1 MKQFEFC
8 LLQSIKL
15 QIMGV
20 PHSLLISFKQLIKVS
35 SDREA
40 CKILQDDIFSYPKQ
54 FVSQFGIQVACSIRI
69 YLLTSLVEVNIT
81 QVRGR

>member
-15 QIMGV
+15 QIMCV

-35 SDREA
+35 IIEKLNGGNHVND
-40 CKILQDDIFSYPKQ
+40 C
-54 FVSQFGIQVACSIRI
+54 VAH
-69 YLLTSLVEVNIT
+69 EV
-81 QVRGR
+81 